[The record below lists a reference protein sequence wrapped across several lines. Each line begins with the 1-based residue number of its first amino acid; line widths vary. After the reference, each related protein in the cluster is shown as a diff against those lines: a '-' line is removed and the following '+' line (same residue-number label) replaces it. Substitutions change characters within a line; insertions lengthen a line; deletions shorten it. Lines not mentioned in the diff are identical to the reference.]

1 MPRIQIWG
9 FDELTI
15 AEMVQRL
22 ESVQVPSYPVSLGPG
37 RVPRTTQTENE
48 VEKFWDFSVSTY
60 YGEGVQEAFL
70 DLQNERSADINLL
83 LFCIWLGKTHCVY
96 SDELFSSACEFSE
109 LWAGNV
115 VVPLRNVRTWM
126 KLTGCPDTGVPG
138 DDCMSLRDK
147 VKGVEF
153 GAEKLQEEML
163 ESLCSELPGTDAGA
177 REQIS
182 DAVSNIRRYF
192 AYRGI
197 EADDWVDDRL
207 RTILLAAMPKCTRD
221 DIKRAVG
228 A

>member
-1 MPRIQIWG
+1 MSRIQIWG

-22 ESVQVPSYPVSLGPG
+22 ESVQFPSYAVSLGPG
-37 RVPRTTQTENE
+37 WVSWTTQTENQ

-70 DLQNERSADINLL
+70 DLQNERGADINLL
-83 LFCIWLGKTHCVY
+83 LFCIWLGKTYGVY
-96 SDELFSSACEFSE
+96 SDELFIAVCEFSE

-126 KLTGCPDTGVPG
+126 KLTGCPETGVPV

-163 ESLCSELPGTDAGA
+163 ESLCSDLSRPEAGLA
-177 REQIS
+177 EQIS
-182 DAVSNIRRYF
+182 AAVSNVHRYF

-207 RTILLAAMPKCTRD
+207 IIILLAAMPKCTRD